1 MKIIILFQYPIEPTG
16 GSLQGYYLM
25 KGLRELGH
33 EVIPCDPE
41 NNMQK
46 EWLYAVF
53 KPDVVIGI
61 GFWGDTPDLILDP
74 LNHGLKPVPWLNAD
88 GWIANYHKILSDLPL
103 LAVTSNW
110 VKKTYIRDGVK
121 GDNIY
126 HVSIGYDPD
135 VFYPMQ
141 KNDTSIMKL
150 REMIGVKPDELM
162 LLTMGGDVTSKGAQ
176 EMLRA
181 LAKIDKDFP
190 KWKYVL
196 KLWDQSDF
204 SAENHGKEEK
214 ALIEQLGIDKE
225 KIIYLHG
232 KFAPEFMAKLIN
244 ACDIYAAPS
253 RLEGFGMIQL
263 EAQACGKPVISINAG
278 GPVDTIIHNV
288 TGFLADVAEEIKLEK
303 EWVYQ
308 SMGFETEH
316 QIEFEEPKTFAYK
329 ANINQLADYT
339 LKLFTDK
346 ELREKMGKA
355 AAKHAL
361 EKFHY
366 KTTAKQMAELIEK
379 YVINT
384 EKIKF
389 A

>member
-88 GWIANYHKILSDLPL
+88 GWVANYHKILSDLPL

-204 SAENHGKEEK
+204 SAENHGKEESFYFK
-214 ALIEQLGIDKE
+214 GI
-225 KIIYLHG
+225 
-232 KFAPEFMAKLIN
+232 
-244 ACDIYAAPS
+244 
-253 RLEGFGMIQL
+253 
-263 EAQACGKPVISINAG
+263 
-278 GPVDTIIHNV
+278 
-288 TGFLADVAEEIKLEK
+288 
-303 EWVYQ
+303 
-308 SMGFETEH
+308 
-316 QIEFEEPKTFAYK
+316 
-329 ANINQLADYT
+329 
-339 LKLFTDK
+339 
-346 ELREKMGKA
+346 
-355 AAKHAL
+355 
-361 EKFHY
+361 
-366 KTTAKQMAELIEK
+366 
-379 YVINT
+379 
-384 EKIKF
+384 
-389 A
+389 